1 MMRQL
6 VAYFFIIVCLLT
18 TQKVMAQSDISMAT
32 HWYNRATYNPA
43 SIVRTEYIYFSSTVR
58 QQWFGVD
65 GAPTVFNV
73 QGSGYI
79 HKLHSAFGL
88 SLIGE
93 KIGASQVYN
102 PMITYAYRLSDNQD
116 WSLAM
121 GIAGGVFNRMVNGS
135 MFQAETQV
143 DPSIPYG
150 KDLYSSPD
158 ANIGFEFQSKY
169 LICSLS
175 STHLFSINSQDQY
188 FLNSNHRY
196 GALIYKNSDPDMLN
210 YHIGIQVVNRSK
222 LTVYEGNL
230 SLRFKHPTLLHSGP
244 REIFDVG
251 VTYRST
257 QQMTLL
263 FSMNVAPNFRVGYA
277 YDHSFIPGY
286 SASGTHELTLEVR
299 IPSAAASTRGQFAT
313 QEDWYH

>member
-1 MMRQL
+1 MRYL
-6 VAYFFIIVCLLT
+6 IAYLFIIVSMVSEM
-18 TQKVMAQSDISMAT
+18 KVMGQSDISTAT

-58 QQWFGVD
+58 QQWLGVE

-93 KIGASQVYN
+93 KIGAVQVYN
-102 PMITYAYRLSDNQD
+102 PMVTYAFRISNNED

-121 GIAGGVFNRMVNGS
+121 GIAGGVFNRLVNGS
-135 MFQAETQV
+135 LFQAETQV

-158 ANIGFEFQSKY
+158 ANVGFEFQSKY
-169 LICSLS
+169 LIFSLS
-175 STHLFSINSQDQY
+175 STHILSINNSDQF

-196 GALIYKNSDPDMLN
+196 GALIYKNSDPDLFN
-210 YHIGIQVVNRSK
+210 YHIGLQVVNRTN

-230 SLRFKHPTLLHSGP
+230 SLRFKRPTLLQSGP
-244 REIFDVG
+244 RELFDVG
-251 VTYRST
+251 LTYRST
-257 QQMTLL
+257 QQMTILL
-263 FSMNVAPNFRVGYA
+263 SMNVAHNFRVGYA

-286 SASGTHELTLEVR
+286 SASGTHELFLEVR
-299 IPSAAASTRGQFAT
+299 IPSNAAATHGQFAT